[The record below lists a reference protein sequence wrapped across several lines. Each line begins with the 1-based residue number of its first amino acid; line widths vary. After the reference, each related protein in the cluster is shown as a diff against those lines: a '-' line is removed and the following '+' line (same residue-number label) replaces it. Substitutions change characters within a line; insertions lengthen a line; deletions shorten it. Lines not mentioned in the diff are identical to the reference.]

1 MEDIYCEEIC
11 GSKISKLIG
20 LSFTDFKSLVRD
32 GKEIHLQAARLIP
45 FYKPGDEMA
54 LTSIFMSAMRLVKEF
69 RKNVSKAISL
79 TPSGTIHIFTEIEF
93 LLFDKKRID
102 GLIIIVKGNKIVDA
116 VLIEVKNKNNELDAK
131 QIKNYAS
138 IAKKYGVNKLLTIS
152 NQFVSFPT
160 QSPINVKT
168 PKSVSLYHLSWSY
181 ILTIAHILLI
191 ENDNNIDDTDQV
203 EIMKEVVNYFES
215 QNSGVVGFSQM
226 KQGWTEV
233 VQKTNAGA
241 SLKINDQSVDE
252 TVSSWL
258 EEERDMSL
266 ILSRELGLLV
276 KSGHNKYKN
285 DLQGRINSEK
295 RSLAARVR
303 LDNSNLEL
311 LPGALLEITI
321 KYNERNSLSIPD
333 TSVIL
338 EGNKVYVYKVNKDN
352 LAKKAE
358 VKIGI
363 RNEGYLEV
371 TSGLNEGETIVAEGL
386 KKVRPNG
393 KIKPINR

>member
-1 MEDIYCEEIC
+1 MKRSTKIISIIIIFFLIIATVIVARTMI
-11 GSKISKLIG
+11 GMQFQKKFSKNPPPGIIVTTVNQKNFHNKISTFGTAVPIRTKAYKIE
-20 LSFTDFKSLVRD
+20 KY
-32 GKEIHLQAARLIP
+32 EIILPIKFNQ
-45 FYKPGDEMA
+45 K
-54 LTSIFMSAMRLVKEF
+54 VKEGD
-69 RKNVSKAISL
+69 I
-79 TPSGTIHIFTEIEF
+79 
-93 LLFDKKRID
+93 
-102 GLIIIVKGNKIVDA
+102 
-116 VLIEVKNKNNELDAK
+116 
-131 QIKNYAS
+131 
-138 IAKKYGVNKLLTIS
+138 IAKL
-152 NQFVSFPT
+152 
-160 QSPINVKT
+160 KT
-168 PKSVSLYHLSWSY
+168 RN
-181 ILTIAHILLI
+181 IIAPF
-191 ENDNNIDDTDQV
+191 N
-203 EIMKEVVNYFES
+203 
-215 QNSGVVGFSQM
+215 GVVGKRNFSNDI
-226 KQGWTEV
+226 EILESSIV
-233 VQKTNAGA
+233 VNIEDA
-241 SLKINDQSVDE
+241 SILYVDVDIPEIYAPYINEGLPADIKFSGKNEKIYNGVIES
-252 TVSSWL
+252 TAS
-258 EEERDMSL
+258 
-266 ILSRELGLLV
+266 
-276 KSGHNKYKN
+276 
-285 DLQGRINSEK
+285 RINTEK

>member
-1 MEDIYCEEIC
+1 MKRSTKIISIIIIFFLIIATVIVARTMI
-11 GSKISKLIG
+11 GMHFQKKFSKRPPPGIIVTTVNQKNFHNKISTFGTAVPIRTKAYKIE
-20 LSFTDFKSLVRD
+20 KY
-32 GKEIHLQAARLIP
+32 EIILPIKFNQ
-45 FYKPGDEMA
+45 K
-54 LTSIFMSAMRLVKEF
+54 VKEGD
-69 RKNVSKAISL
+69 I
-79 TPSGTIHIFTEIEF
+79 
-93 LLFDKKRID
+93 
-102 GLIIIVKGNKIVDA
+102 
-116 VLIEVKNKNNELDAK
+116 
-131 QIKNYAS
+131 
-138 IAKKYGVNKLLTIS
+138 IAKL
-152 NQFVSFPT
+152 
-160 QSPINVKT
+160 KT
-168 PKSVSLYHLSWSY
+168 RN
-181 ILTIAHILLI
+181 IIAPF
-191 ENDNNIDDTDQV
+191 N
-203 EIMKEVVNYFES
+203 
-215 QNSGVVGFSQM
+215 GVVGKRNFSNDI
-226 KQGWTEV
+226 EILESSIV
-233 VQKTNAGA
+233 VNIEDA
-241 SLKINDQSVDE
+241 SILYVDVDIPEIYAPYINEGLPADIKFSGNNEKIYNGVIES
-252 TVSSWL
+252 TAS
-258 EEERDMSL
+258 
-266 ILSRELGLLV
+266 
-276 KSGHNKYKN
+276 
-285 DLQGRINSEK
+285 RINTEK